1 MSATIPSFEPP
12 RRTLMGPGPSN
23 VSARVRLAMARPTVG
38 HLDPRF
44 LELMDE
50 VAAQLRIVFG
60 TSNELTV
67 PISGTGS
74 AGMETA
80 FVNLLE
86 PGDCA
91 VIGVAGVFG
100 GRMVDVAERAGARV
114 VCVEAE
120 WGEPVDVERLI
131 DAHKANPEARLL
143 AVVHAETSTG
153 VLQPVDE
160 LGAYLRGTDTLF
172 VVDAVTSLGGVPV
185 EVDRWGIDV
194 AYSGTQ
200 KCLSVPP
207 GLAPITLSERAM
219 ERIHSRNRKVSS
231 WYLDLSMI
239 GSYWGSERVY
249 HHTAPVNA
257 LYGLHEGLR
266 IVLEEGLDARFER
279 HRRLGER
286 LQRGLMERGLQLLVS
301 ESFRLPQLTA
311 VKVPPGIDDRA
322 FRRRLLERYG
332 IEIGGGL
339 GPLAGRIWRVG
350 LMGETCR
357 EENVMLF
364 LGALDELMGE
374 VR

>member
-1 MSATIPSFEPP
+1 MTASFSPFEPP

-23 VSARVRLAMARPTVG
+23 VGARVLLAMARPTVG

-50 VAAQLRIVFG
+50 VAAQLREVFG
-60 TSNELTV
+60 TSNELCV

-91 VIGVAGVFG
+91 VIGVHGVFG
-100 GRMVDVAERAGARV
+100 QRMVDVAERAGARV
-114 VCVEAE
+114 VAVEAA
-120 WGEPVDVERLI
+120 WGEPLDVERLI
-131 DAHKANPEARLL
+131 EVHRANPQARLL

-153 VLQPVDE
+153 VLQPLDD
-160 LGAYLRGTDTLF
+160 LGSYLRETDTLF
-172 VVDAVTSLGGVPV
+172 LVDVVTSLGGVPV
-185 EVDRWGIDV
+185 NVDQRGIDV

-207 GLAPITLSERAM
+207 GLAPITLSERALD
-219 ERIHSRNRKVSS
+219 RVRSRKRKVPS

-239 GSYWGSERVY
+239 GSYWGRERVY

-266 IVLEEGLDARFER
+266 AVLEEGLEARFQR
-279 HRRLGER
+279 HERLGR
-286 LQRGLMERGLQLLVS
+286 LLQRGLTDRGLELLVA
-301 ESFRLPQLTA
+301 EPYRLPQLTS
-311 VKVPPGIDDRA
+311 VRVPAGVDDGA
-322 FRRRLLERYG
+322 FRRTLLDRFG

-339 GPLAGRIWRVG
+339 GPLAGAIWRIG

-357 EENVMLF
+357 EENVTLF
-364 LGALDELMGE
+364 LSALDELLEGGG
-374 VR
+374 